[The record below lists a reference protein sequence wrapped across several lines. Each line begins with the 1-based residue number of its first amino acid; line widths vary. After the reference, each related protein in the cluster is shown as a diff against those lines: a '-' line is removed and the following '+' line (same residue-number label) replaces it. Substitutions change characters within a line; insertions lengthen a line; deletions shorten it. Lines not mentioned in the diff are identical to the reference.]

1 VVVKIEQDSI
11 AQPAESIHRSHNLA
25 NANKESSCIPRQKGC
40 FSPAVTPPL
49 ETPIGRNQAATAD
62 ECISVSGLFSDRLLT
77 RVDGAA
83 ANTGVLV
90 RSCSEVPIDI
100 VVNFEVFR
108 DHFACVRW
116 WSRNADASFDAS
128 RAI

>member
-1 VVVKIEQDSI
+1 MVLPPI
-11 AQPAESIHRSHNLA
+11 LA
-25 NANKESSCIPRQKGC
+25 SWC
-40 FSPAVTPPL
+40 
-49 ETPIGRNQAATAD
+49 D
-62 ECISVSGLFSDRLLT
+62 
-77 RVDGAA
+77 
-83 ANTGVLV
+83 LV
-90 RSCSEVPIDI
+90 ARFPIDI